1 MPDGGNQGSVG
12 RRRGAHHVLIGKANQ
27 IFESAAATR
36 HDDHIHIWI
45 GIQLPDGRYH
55 VRRALLA
62 LHVHMRHL
70 EADDGPTRRTLVM
83 TSPSAR
89 ACGAQIKPMQCG
101 NSGNGFLRSASN
113 RPSPLSFLRS
123 SSIMAFRLPP
133 APAAMIASPRNDSDV
148 RFIHTFGLPW
158 MMTRSPCTNGAAAA
172 ANRPEAR

>member
-1 MPDGGNQGSVG
+1 MSNEAAPASSC
-12 RRRGAHHVLIGKANQ
+12 RM
-27 IFESAAATR
+27 AATTS
-36 HDDHIHIWI
+36 
-45 GIQLPDGRYH
+45 DGH
-55 VRRALLA
+55 CSPCTCTCVTLK
-62 LHVHMRHL
+62 
-70 EADDGPTRRTLVM
+70 PTTGQRRRTLVM

-113 RPSPLSFLRS
+113 RTSPLSFLRS

-172 ANRPEAR
+172 ANRPKPLTSIAMSCWSSRSVM